1 MPVCLSHAY
10 VYMIVSNVLADMSV
24 IYQGCCLVSDCTVTD
39 HIHVFFLCSLSMMFI
54 IVPTCMF
61 VLLCMYTLL

>member
-1 MPVCLSHAY
+1 MSVCLSHAY
-10 VYMIVSNVLADMSV
+10 LCMIVSNVLADMSV
-24 IYQGCCLVSDCTVTD
+24 IYKRCCLVSDCTVTD